1 MRLLRLT
8 ILISFL
14 GITSYGATF
23 GTVTPALGAA
33 DIVLDQ
39 SRGRLYLINSNLN
52 RVQVY
57 SIAQRTFLA
66 SITTGT
72 QPLSGAMSPDGK
84 FLYVTCFAQ
93 ASLNVIDLDRSTVI
107 RRVSL
112 PASPEGVAVG
122 LDAKALITTIGT
134 GPGNQFN
141 TLLVYDPNA
150 AVGAEISVVLVGPTP
165 AAVPIAPP
173 LGRSALST
181 RSALLTTRDG
191 GRIIGVNNTGNTRSV
206 FVYEVSSGTILR
218 ARTVNFV
225 SNVLSISPD
234 GSKFMAGLTLF
245 ETATLTVLAQ
255 QNAAN
260 APFSFPGG
268 NANNFN
274 TQQNQGGSVFSPDN
288 SVLYSAFNIA
298 PVQNPPGRANVSQLL
313 LNDPD
318 NLLIRLGL
326 QLPENLAGKMVISSN
341 GGTIYALSESGFVN
355 LPLNQLNQNPI
366 AAPESTVS
374 LLVSDQCGVNATARS
389 SSINVR
395 NDGRGRLTVSAQVLQ
410 TTPTGPGGLGG
421 VGGAG
426 GGAPGGG
433 VIIIVPPGTNPGTT
447 IPPILPGGTTPV
459 TNAGVAATAPAVR
472 TQMTADG
479 ARIDLSY

>member
-1 MRLLRLT
+1 MRLLRLS
-8 ILISFL
+8 ILLSLL
-14 GITSYGATF
+14 GLTGYGATF

-39 SRGRLYLINSNLN
+39 ARGRLYLINSNLN

-84 FLYVTCFAQ
+84 FLYVTCYAQ

-112 PASPEGVAVG
+112 QASPEGVAVG
-122 LDAKALITTIGT
+122 VDGKALITTIGA
-134 GPGNQFN
+134 GQGNQRY

-150 AVGAEISVVLVGPTP
+150 SVGNEISEVLITPT
-165 AAVPIAPP
+165 AAAAPIAPP

-181 RSALLTTRDG
+181 RSALLATNDRSL
-191 GRIIGVNNTGNTRSV
+191 IIGVNNSGNTRSV
-206 FVYEVSSGTILR
+206 FVYEVSSATILR
-218 ARTVNFV
+218 ARTFNFV

-245 ETATLTVLAQ
+245 ETATLAVLAQ

-274 TQQNQGGSVFSPDN
+274 TQQNQGGSVFAPDG
-288 SVLYSAFNIA
+288 STLYSAFNIA
-298 PVQNPPGRANVSQLL
+298 PVQNPPARPNVSRFL

-318 NLLIRLGL
+318 NLLITLGL
-326 QLPENLAGKMVISSN
+326 QLPENLAGKMVINSDGQTVS
-341 GGTIYALSESGFVN
+341 ALSESGF
-355 LPLNQLNQNPI
+355 L
-366 AAPESTVS
+366 T
-374 LLVSDQCGVNATARS
+374 LL
-389 SSINVR
+389 
-395 NDGRGRLTVSAQVLQ
+395 
-410 TTPTGPGGLGG
+410 
-421 VGGAG
+421 
-426 GGAPGGG
+426 
-433 VIIIVPPGTNPGTT
+433 
-447 IPPILPGGTTPV
+447 
-459 TNAGVAATAPAVR
+459 
-472 TQMTADG
+472 
-479 ARIDLSY
+479 